1 MFIVTE
7 VHWLW
12 DDTLFVSLSKHL
24 VHQVSHIYKQKQSR
38 LVPLLVVSAA
48 CLSIGIQAFEDDA
61 KSFNSQWG
69 FAFNNGVIIIAKST
83 ESVLFRLPSLLLISS
98 GLWQTI
104 NNFEFPNWL
113 IEYWPFYVSKRLHFR
128 CVEMHLKY
136 TLYYLNLPYIA
147 QFVLNYYKFYHSQ
160 SEKKLN
166 VHINIHSF

>member
-113 IEYWPFYVSKRLHFR
+113 IEYWPFYVSTVKTFAFSLCGDAFK
-128 CVEMHLKY
+128 V
-136 TLYYLNLPYIA
+136 YLILPE
-147 QFVLNYYKFYHSQ
+147 ST
-160 SEKKLN
+160 
-166 VHINIHSF
+166 